1 MKNLFNLTEEEKLSI
16 LEQHN
21 GTKFM
26 MSEQGTPTTSG
37 TTQQPTAQPLMNE
50 NAVKS
55 CLDATYGKGRGIG
68 KTAKGGLIYNLAGL
82 VTVFYL
88 NGRYLAEYTKTK
100 GNFNCSSGRAVLTPD
115 APGAKP
121 TVPQAA
127 KPTAPQAAKPTAPQA
142 SKPTAPQAA
151 KPTTQQLG

>member
-55 CLDATYGKGRGIG
+55 CLDATYGKSRGIG

-115 APGAKP
+115 APGALP
-121 TVPQAA
+121 IAPQAA
-127 KPTAPQAAKPTAPQA
+127 KPATQQAAPQAAKPTTQQA
-142 SKPTAPQAA
+142 SPQAA

>member
-1 MKNLFNLTEEEKLSI
+1 MKNLLNLTQEEKLAI
-16 LEQHN
+16 LEQHT
-21 GTKFM
+21 GIKYVV
-26 MSEQGTPTTSG
+26 SEQGVPTSN
-37 TTQQPTAQPLMNE
+37 TTQQPVAQPLMNE

-55 CLDATYGKGRGIG
+55 CLDGTYGKGRGIG

-115 APGAKP
+115 PP
-121 TVPQAA
+121 NT
-127 KPTAPQAAKPTAPQA
+127 
-142 SKPTAPQAA
+142 
-151 KPTTQQLG
+151 KPTTPQATKPATQTTTPQATKPATQTTTPQATKPATQGLG